1 MAPNLTTTTALFLTE
16 DVYKSSEPST
26 SGTRSRGNEK
36 KTEEQL
42 GQELEKKQ
50 EEQPQYEWNIRWRNV
65 IAFIYLHVFAVYG
78 IYLAFTTA
86 QWKTVIWAVW
96 LAIFSAVGV
105 TGGAHRLWC
114 HRAYKAKWPL
124 RLILCI
130 LQTAA
135 FQNHIYEWVRDH
147 RVHHKFT
154 DTDADPH
161 NSRRG
166 FFFCHIGWL
175 MVRKHPDVKNK
186 GKTVDMSDL
195 LEDPIVVWQMRTYL
209 VTMPLLCF
217 VIPAWIP
224 VYFWGEDP
232 WVSWYVASIMRYT
245 LSLNGTWLVN
255 SAAHMWGTKPYD
267 KNITAVENTFVGIFG
282 IGEGWHNYHH
292 TFPWDYKAAE
302 LGRYAANLTTGVI
315 DFFSLFGWAYD
326 LKTVSEEMIRKRSA
340 RTGDGSSSD
349 STDHHDHDHDHAN
362 MVWGWGDKDMAE
374 EDRKAAEIYNKSD

>member
-1 MAPNLTTTTALFLTE
+1 QVKVSRVSHFNISERDTNQALQINDDNRAKYVPCIPYL
-16 DVYKSSEPST
+16 SE
-26 SGTRSRGNEK
+26 K
-36 KTEEQL
+36 
-42 GQELEKKQ
+42 
-50 EEQPQYEWNIRWRNV
+50 
-65 IAFIYLHVFAVYG
+65 YG
-78 IYLAFTTA
+78 ISLYN
-86 QWKTVIWAVW
+86 WD
-96 LAIFSAVGV
+96 V
-105 TGGAHRLWC
+105 TGLLFGAKGCLPKFTC
-114 HRAYKAKWPL
+114 NILKSFKIPFYEVQKIVMEILKASL
-124 RLILCI
+124 QILHYQ
-130 LQTAA
+130 LYV
-135 FQNHIYEWVRDH
+135 NK
-147 RVHHKFT
+147 VHHKFT

-349 STDHHDHDHDHAN
+349 STDHHDHDHAN